1 MKNTINQSAMY
12 LFKRI
17 RFILNH
23 TLPYLHA
30 TKTLSTEE
38 RTKRINSINGLLFHL
53 QNEYKFALNSSFN
66 TRVNEIRS
74 VRL

>member
-17 RFILNH
+17 RFIMNH

-30 TKTLSTEE
+30 TNTLSNEE
-38 RTKRINSINGLLFHL
+38 KNKRINSMNGLLFQL
-53 QNEYKFALNSSFN
+53 QDEYKFALNSSFHPQSTKI
-66 TRVNEIRS
+66 TRVQ
-74 VRL
+74 L

>member
-17 RFILNH
+17 RFIMNH

-30 TKTLSTEE
+30 TKTLSDEE
-38 RTKRINSINGLLFHL
+38 RNKRINSMNGLLFQL
-53 QNEYKFALNSSFN
+53 QDEYKFALNSSFN
-66 TRVNEIRS
+66 NQSTEIRS
-74 VRL
+74 VQL